1 MSGIHP
7 TKVGISLFAASGCA
21 VACVAVIGSAAAFGC
36 AVVVAVAQ
44 TLGSARSHHT
54 VEKNAVF
61 IVDDAQVQ
69 FCHKFF
75 ERFFFV
81 FHLGV
86 MSRVRSMLLFAIIL
100 IMYLVNKKYAKF
112 RQN

>member
-1 MSGIHP
+1 M
-7 TKVGISLFAASGCA
+7 
-21 VACVAVIGSAAAFGC
+21 
-36 AVVVAVAQ
+36 
-44 TLGSARSHHT
+44 GSARSHHT

-69 FCHKFF
+69 SCYKFF

-86 MSRVRSMLLFAIIL
+86 MPRVRSMLLFAIIL
-100 IMYLVNKKYAKF
+100 IMYLVNKNICYAPKCGSTAD
-112 RQN
+112 NCHASNCAAGCGKK